1 MNLYKKIFSPKQSWE
16 QHSFTNIVA
25 SGERI
30 VVFCSDDSNQTS
42 LVLSHILS
50 WKDHFKQISVILP
63 NNDYAFFK
71 RIDEDET
78 TTYFNITND
87 IKPFHNSVIFNF
99 SSLKKIRKVLNHC
112 KSSTILDINNPANLQ
127 FLPTPTD
134 PVFLLKKF
142 ADFFD
147 FAWERHQFNIEIS
160 NSELVVARHQFIK
173 NRFKN
178 FVLDLSSNISAK
190 KIEKIVHIIKHEFSA
205 NVYFTSKAIHDKD
218 FINIEEIHIVNL
230 FELFALAKVSDLLI
244 TDRLEIT
251 GAFADLGI
259 DQIFLGSN
267 IDNRQ
272 IKCVEKNNIG
282 NLGNIIQ
289 NIINK

>member
-1 MNLYKKIFSPKQSWE
+1 MNLFKKIFSPKQSWG

-112 KSSTILDINNPANLQ
+112 KSSTILDINIPANLQ

-147 FAWERHQFNIEIS
+147 FAWERHQFDIEIS
-160 NSELVVARHQFIK
+160 NSELVVAKHQFIK

-244 TDRLEIT
+244 TDRLEIA
-251 GAFADLGI
+251 GAFADLDI
-259 DQIFLGSN
+259 DQVFLGSN

>member
-1 MNLYKKIFSPKQSWE
+1 MNLFKKLFSRKPSWE

-71 RIDEDET
+71 KIDVDET

-99 SSLKKIRKVLNHC
+99 SSLKKIRRILNHC
-112 KSSTILDINNPANLQ
+112 KSSTILDISNPANLQ

-147 FAWERHQFNIEIS
+147 FSWGKHQYDIEIS
-160 NSELVVARHQFIK
+160 NSELVVAQHQFIK

-178 FVLDLSSNISAK
+178 FILDFSSNISAK
-190 KIEKIVHIIKHEFSA
+190 KIEKIVHLIKHEFSA

-218 FINIEEIHIVNL
+218 FINIEEIHVVNL
-230 FELFALAKVSDLLI
+230 FELFTLAKVSDLLI
-244 TDRLEIT
+244 TDRTEIA
-251 GAFADLGI
+251 GAFADLDI
-259 DQIFLGSN
+259 NQIFLGSKF
-267 IDNRQ
+267 DNRQ
-272 IKCVEKNNIG
+272 IKCVEKNNIAK
-282 NLGNIIQ
+282 LGNIIH

>member
-1 MNLYKKIFSPKQSWE
+1 MNLFKKIFSPKQSWG

-244 TDRLEIT
+244 TDRLEIA
-251 GAFADLGI
+251 GAFADLDI
-259 DQIFLGSN
+259 DQVFLGSN

-272 IKCVEKNNIG
+272 IKCVEKNNIA

>member
-1 MNLYKKIFSPKQSWE
+1 MNLFKKIFSPKQSWG

-244 TDRLEIT
+244 TDRLEIA
-251 GAFADLGI
+251 GAFADLDI
-259 DQIFLGSN
+259 DQVFLGSN

-272 IKCVEKNNIG
+272 IKCVEKNYIA

>member
-112 KSSTILDINNPANLQ
+112 KSSTILDINSPANLQ

-244 TDRLEIT
+244 TDRLEIA
-251 GAFADLGI
+251 GAFADLDI
-259 DQIFLGSN
+259 DQVFLGSN

>member
-1 MNLYKKIFSPKQSWE
+1 MNLFKKIFSPKQSWG

-112 KSSTILDINNPANLQ
+112 KSSTILDINIPANLQ

-147 FAWERHQFNIEIS
+147 FAWERHQFDIEIS
-160 NSELVVARHQFIK
+160 NSELVVAKHQFIK

>member
-147 FAWERHQFNIEIS
+147 FAWERHQFDIEIS
-160 NSELVVARHQFIK
+160 NSELVVAKHQFIK

-244 TDRLEIT
+244 TDRLEIA
-251 GAFADLGI
+251 GAFADLDI
-259 DQIFLGSN
+259 DQVFLGSN

-272 IKCVEKNNIG
+272 IKCVEKNNIA

>member
-1 MNLYKKIFSPKQSWE
+1 MNLFKKIFSPKQSWE

-147 FAWERHQFNIEIS
+147 FAWERHQFDIEIS
-160 NSELVVARHQFIK
+160 NSELVVAKHQFIK

-178 FVLDLSSNISAK
+178 FVLALSSNTSAK
-190 KIEKIVHIIKHEFSA
+190 KIERIVHIIKHEFSA

-244 TDRLEIT
+244 TDRLEIA
-251 GAFADLGI
+251 GAFADLDI
-259 DQIFLGSN
+259 DQVFLGSN

>member
-1 MNLYKKIFSPKQSWE
+1 MNLYKKIFSPKQSWG

-112 KSSTILDINNPANLQ
+112 KSSTILDINIPANLQ

-147 FAWERHQFNIEIS
+147 FAWERHQFDIEIS
-160 NSELVVARHQFIK
+160 NSELVVAKHQFIK

-178 FVLDLSSNISAK
+178 FVLALSSNTSAK
-190 KIEKIVHIIKHEFSA
+190 KIERIVHIIKHEFSA

-244 TDRLEIT
+244 TDRLEIA

-259 DQIFLGSN
+259 DQIFFGSN

-272 IKCVEKNNIG
+272 IKCVEKNYIA